1 MAQATELKMA
11 QALTGKTA
19 TDKANLDTLQT
30 MFAGG
35 IKQNQQ
41 NAKDVS
47 SNFLLPAKRLLIWN
61 W

>member
-1 MAQATELKMA
+1 MAK
-11 QALTGKTA
+11 ALTGNPDSDT
-19 TDKANLDTLQT
+19 ANLKTLQT

-47 SNFLLPAKRLLIWN
+47 YPAFSALHKLFCSVL
-61 W
+61 